1 MMSEPSAA
9 ATHVPPEVYAIH
21 EKLVSVGND
30 YWIEK
35 GGQPAFKVDGKALA
49 VRETLILQDAQGREV
64 ATLKKKLLSVRP
76 TMTIERAGERI
87 GAIQRAI
94 FSPLHEHFTV
104 EMENGTK
111 YEIDGDI
118 TDHQYIIERDGNR
131 VAEVSRKWLSI
142 RDTYGVGISSGED
155 HGLILASVVA
165 IDRMT
170 DDSD

>member
-1 MMSEPSAA
+1 
-9 ATHVPPEVYAIH
+9 
-21 EKLVSVGND
+21 
-30 YWIEK
+30 
-35 GGQPAFKVDGKALA
+35 
-49 VRETLILQDAQGREV
+49 
-64 ATLKKKLLSVRP
+64 
-76 TMTIERAGERI
+76 
-87 GAIQRAI
+87 
-94 FSPLHEHFTV
+94 
-104 EMENGTK
+104 MENGTK